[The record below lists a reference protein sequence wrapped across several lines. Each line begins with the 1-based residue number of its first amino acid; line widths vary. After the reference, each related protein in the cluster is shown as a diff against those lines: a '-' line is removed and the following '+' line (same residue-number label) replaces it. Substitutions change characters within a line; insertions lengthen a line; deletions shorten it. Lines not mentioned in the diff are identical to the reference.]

1 MHNAHDPEN
10 TWVSA
15 HDAALSGLLGLVDQR
30 GGDFG
35 SQLGVARLCDDT
47 QHAFCDSGRQ
57 FVGPSR
63 HRLVGDAHGLGSSGY
78 GAAEQFN
85 GFLFLHAALKH
96 AFFLDASMLSPI
108 RVISPYMTY
117 GTRLDQ
123 AIKLAKASR
132 KALGEA
138 MGISEQAV
146 GMVIRGVSGAFNV
159 ENSAKAAR
167 FLRVDHHWLATGEGE
182 PRPKSGWPF
191 LSFGPAE
198 YFSLDDDLRQEIED
212 RLLGAVVRTSSAKER
227 RSDAA

>member
-1 MHNAHDPEN
+1 
-10 TWVSA
+10 
-15 HDAALSGLLGLVDQR
+15 
-30 GGDFG
+30 
-35 SQLGVARLCDDT
+35 
-47 QHAFCDSGRQ
+47 
-57 FVGPSR
+57 
-63 HRLVGDAHGLGSSGY
+63 
-78 GAAEQFN
+78 
-85 GFLFLHAALKH
+85 
-96 AFFLDASMLSPI
+96 MLSPI
-108 RVISPYMTY
+108 RVVSSLMTY

-146 GMVIRGVSGAFNV
+146 GMVVRGDSGAFNV
-159 ENSAKAAR
+159 ENSARAAR